1 MMIRTRFAPSP
12 TGELHLGNAR
22 TALFSWLYA
31 RANGGQFVLRV
42 EDTDAERSRPEY
54 ETALIA
60 DLQWLGLDWD
70 EGPDCGGPHAPYR
83 QTGRIARYEVVAQ
96 QLLASRDAYWCFCG
110 KESLDTLRA
119 EYEAR
124 GEVYHYPG
132 YCRKLDPAESAQR
145 KSSGESAALRLASPQ
160 EMVAFT
166 DLIRGPIETP
176 PEQIADFVLVR
187 NDGMPVYNF
196 AVVADDH
203 DMEITHVLRGED
215 HISNTPKQI
224 LIYRAL
230 GWTIPHFAHLPML
243 LGPDRS
249 KLSKRHGDTTLA
261 DLRVK
266 GFPPAAV
273 INALALCGW
282 SHPGGLEIFTPEE
295 ARKAFSLERV
305 NRAAAVFDE
314 TRLRFLSGQHLRA
327 HPAAELAGIFAE
339 EIVAAGLAP
348 QHEAVTANY
357 HDALFAVLRA
367 NLETRNDFAPAAAAL
382 LPPTP
387 LPEAGE
393 EETAALPALRALHAS
408 LAELPGAITIE
419 NWKAA
424 GKAAMTTGGVKGK
437 GFYHPLRV
445 ALTGRPSGP
454 ELDKLIP
461 LLEIGDS
468 AGVAAF
474 AGGARAR
481 LSRALAAWDG

>member
-1 MMIRTRFAPSP
+1 MIRTRFAPSP

-31 RANGGQFVLRV
+31 RASGGKFILRV
-42 EDTDAERSRPEY
+42 EDTDAERSRPEH

-60 DLQWLGLDWD
+60 DLKWLGIEWD

-83 QTGRIARYEVVAQ
+83 QTGRIARYDVLAQ
-96 QLLASRDAYWCFCG
+96 RMLASGDAYWCFCG
-110 KESLDTLRA
+110 KESLETLRA

-132 YCRKLDPAESAQR
+132 YCRKLDPAESARRQ
-145 KSSGESAALRLASPQ
+145 SSGESAALRIASPP

-166 DLIRGPIETP
+166 DLIRGSIETP

-243 LGPDRS
+243 LGTDRS
-249 KLSKRHGDTTLA
+249 KLSKRHGDTSLA
-261 DLRVK
+261 GLREK
-266 GFPPAAV
+266 GYPPEAV

-282 SHPGGLEIFTPEE
+282 SHPEGMEIFSPED

-314 TRLRFLSGQHLRA
+314 TRLKFLSGQHLRA
-327 HPAAELAGIFAE
+327 HPAAKMTAIFAA
-339 EIVAAGLAP
+339 EIAAAGLAP
-348 QHEAVTANY
+348 HPQAAAANY
-357 HDALFAVLRA
+357 HEALFAVLRA

-382 LPPTP
+382 LPPEP
-387 LPEAGE
+387 LPAAGE
-393 EETAALPALRALHAS
+393 EEKAALPALRALHAS
-408 LAELPGAITIE
+408 LAELPGEITME
-419 NWKAA
+419 SWKAA
-424 GKAAMTTGGVKGK
+424 SKAAMTAGGVKGK
-437 GFYHPLRV
+437 GFFHPLRV

-461 LLEIGDS
+461 LLEIGER

-481 LSRALAAWDG
+481 LSRALAAWGG